1 MGQSPS
7 GSVWKISFSPAA
19 ERALGKLDKTAQ
31 GEIIQYLSKR
41 IATSENPRRF
51 GKALTHG
58 LAGLWRYRV
67 RDYRI
72 VCRIEDNEIRVLVLG
87 IGHRKEIYR

>member
-1 MGQSPS
+1 
-7 GSVWKISFSPAA
+7 
-19 ERALGKLDKTAQ
+19 LGKLDKTVQ

-41 IATSENPRRF
+41 IATSEDPRRF

-58 LAGLWRYRV
+58 LTGLWRYRV

-72 VCRIEDNEIRVLVLG
+72 VCRIDDTEITVLVLG
-87 IGHRKEIYR
+87 IGHRREIYR

>member
-1 MGQSPS
+1 MPWASS
-7 GSVWKISFSPAA
+7 TKRLRAKSSNISAN
-19 ERALGKLDKTAQ
+19 ELQHLKTLAV
-31 GEIIQYLSKR
+31 
-41 IATSENPRRF
+41 F

>member
-1 MGQSPS
+1 MAQSQS
-7 GSVWKISFSPAA
+7 GSVWKISFSPSA
-19 ERALGKLDKTAQ
+19 ERAFGKLDKTIQ
-31 GEIIQYLSKR
+31 GEIIEYLGKR
-41 IATSENPRRF
+41 IATTENPRRF

-72 VCRIEDNEIRVLVLG
+72 VCRIEDDEIRVLVLG
-87 IGHRKEIYR
+87 IGHRKDIYR

>member
-1 MGQSPS
+1 LGQSQS
-7 GSVWKISFSPAA
+7 GSVWKISFSAAA
-19 ERALGKLDKTAQ
+19 ERAFGKLDKAIQ
-31 GEIIQYLSKR
+31 GEIIEYLSKR
-41 IATSENPRRF
+41 IATAESPRRF

-72 VCRIEDNEIRVLVLG
+72 VCRIEDDEIRVLVLG
-87 IGHRKEIYR
+87 IGHRKDIYR